1 MAVDQRKAP
10 DPELIAQLERDW
22 GLDKPVHVRYLK
34 YLAGLAKGD
43 LGTSFLRKENVSA
56 MLADRI
62 WPTLKL
68 AFAAI
73 GIAVVFGVPLG
84 FFSALKQG
92 TWIDSISMIGA
103 VSGVS
108 VPQFW
113 LGILLMFLLSV
124 KVKIFP
130 TSGYGDGKI
139 IYLILPAVS
148 LGVGYMALI
157 ARTVRAAVIEVLTKD
172 FVRTARSKG
181 LSDFLVNWRHV
192 FQNTMVLILTTIGLQ
207 FGTLIGSTV
216 IVEKLFSWP
225 GIGSLLVDSIYQR
238 DIPVTQGCLLVI
250 ILIFL
255 VVNLVVDLL
264 YAIVDPR
271 IKYQ

>member
-1 MAVDQRKAP
+1 
-10 DPELIAQLERDW
+10 
-22 GLDKPVHVRYLK
+22 
-34 YLAGLAKGD
+34 
-43 LGTSFLRKENVSA
+43 
-56 MLADRI
+56 
-62 WPTLKL
+62 
-68 AFAAI
+68 
-73 GIAVVFGVPLG
+73 
-84 FFSALKQG
+84 
-92 TWIDSISMIGA
+92 MIGA